1 MKRAV
6 PFALLLLSSTSAL
19 AADGAM
25 EARNWVARRL
35 TADSHVQ
42 MEVAGV
48 AADGGVCRVSGMVRK
63 VFSGKASVGDQ
74 AAFRLPCGPDS
85 FWPAEKLK
93 AARVVEAFVKA
104 GMGGL
109 DAADDGQGLRVLA
122 APTEAPQSVDDPAL
136 VREMTESIA
145 RYRIDAET
153 KRRDQTAAL
162 ALARVPDPALR
173 ARLLA
178 HAAGLMA
185 VRRLDGA
192 EAAADEAVAAVKALP
207 DAEARLEH
215 GLVALESLAM
225 GQAKAGAVALAALL
239 EPEVDALT
247 LPSRRDAATLVLYG
261 ARIRSDDPAGAFV
274 SLSKLTD
281 PATRRDRLS
290 NMPFAQKDFSPVN
303 PDSPGWMDRLLGG
316 AEALPA
322 GEFRTEALTQL
333 SRTAQRAAMEMTRM
347 PELMDK
353 AATMAEVAA
362 RHGHAP
368 SAQLLALIREA
379 QGGAAARAE
388 AARWHAVSAVGFDG
402 NLKSRSEALKTL
414 ATFTPA
420 ERLAAARL
428 FVPQT
433 SGEVSPARLVDLAGK

>member
-1 MKRAV
+1 MKRAIPLV
-6 PFALLLLSSTSAL
+6 LLLSSTSAM

-42 MEVAGV
+42 IEVSGV
-48 AADGGVCRVSGMVRK
+48 AVDGAACRVSGTVRK
-63 VFSGKASVGDQ
+63 AFAGKAAAGDA
-74 AAFRLPCGPDS
+74 AAFRLPCGADA

-93 AARVVEAFVKA
+93 SARVVEAFLKQ
-104 GMGGL
+104 GLGGSE
-109 DAADDGQGLRVLA
+109 AVDDGQGLRVLA
-122 APTEAPQSVDDPAL
+122 APTDKPQSVDDPAL

-153 KRRDQTAAL
+153 KRRNPDGAL
-162 ALARVPDPALR
+162 ALARVDDPVMR

-178 HAAGLMA
+178 HAAGLLT
-185 VRRLDGA
+185 VHRLNGA
-192 EAAADEAVAAVKALP
+192 DAATDEALAAVKALP
-207 DAEARLEH
+207 DSEMRLEA

-225 GQAKAGAVALAALL
+225 GQAKAGALALAGLL

-247 LPSRRDAATLVLYG
+247 VPSRRDAATLVLYG

-290 NMPFAQKDFSPVN
+290 NMPFAQKEFSPVN
-303 PDSPGWMDRLLGG
+303 PESPGWMDRLLTG

-322 GEFRTEALTQL
+322 GDFRTEALTRL
-333 SRTAQRAAMEMTRM
+333 CRTAQRAAMEMTRM
-347 PELMDK
+347 PDLMDK

-362 RHGHAP
+362 RHRHAP

-420 ERLAAARL
+420 ERSAAARL
-428 FVPQT
+428 LAPGA
-433 SGEVSPARLVDLAGK
+433 SGEASPARLVELAEK